1 MMINALSSTFSASI
15 DDVLK
20 YAARFHKQQAFI
32 VVVLDHVNEQQNHIE
47 DLASQLYPI
56 LKRNVRATDM
66 IIRFSQDS
74 WVICLDDCTERLLQ
88 WTQYVIESM
97 LYRRKL
103 KASKFSGVLT
113 SVRGT
118 FLKENNVAKATK
130 AIEHEIECSKNI
142 LHKHKVMHTTAIGFP
157 ESSNKLMETL
167 PLINQGIIENRLFLA
182 FQPIVD
188 THSRQL
194 YYYECLARLVDDQGQ
209 IVPAAHFIPQCEK
222 SGLIQ
227 LIDQKIQQLALE
239 ELMNDRHVRLAIN
252 VSAITACESRWLDTL
267 KAQMRA
273 RPDLQG
279 RLIVELTETSVFQN
293 INESIEFM
301 TQLHDLG
308 CPISIDDFG
317 AGYMSLLHLKSD
329 LVQTVKI
336 DAQFVKDLKAD
347 SNNIHFIR
355 AIMALTQP
363 YGIKCVA
370 EGVED
375 APTAQALAQEN
386 VEYLQGYH
394 IGKPSHFRSWI

>member
-1 MMINALSSTFSASI
+1 MMINALSSTFSASL

-20 YAARFHKQQAFI
+20 YATRFHKQQAFI
-32 VVVLDHVNEQQNHIE
+32 VVVLDHVYEQQNHIGY
-47 DLASQLYPI
+47 LTAQLHPI
-56 LKRNVRATDM
+56 LKRNVRTTDT

-74 WVICLDDCTERLLQ
+74 WVICLDDCDERFLH
-88 WTQYVIESM
+88 WNQYVIESI

-103 KASKFSGVLT
+103 KTATFSGVLT
-113 SVRGT
+113 SVKSA
-118 FLKENNVAKATK
+118 FLKENNLAQATK
-130 AIEHEIECSKNI
+130 AIEQEIDYCKNI

-157 ESSNKLMETL
+157 DSSNKVMEAL
-167 PLINQGIIENRLFLA
+167 PLINQAIIENRLFLA

-188 THSRQL
+188 AHSRQL

-239 ELMNDRHVRLAIN
+239 ELMNNQHIRLAIN
-252 VSAITACESRWLDTL
+252 VSAITACEHQWLNTL

-279 RLIVELTETSVFQN
+279 RLIIELTETSVFQN
-293 INESIEFM
+293 MNESIEFM

-336 DAQFVKDLKAD
+336 DAQFVKDLKTD

-375 APTAQALAQEN
+375 ATTANTLAQEN

-394 IGKPSHFRSWI
+394 IGKPSHFRPWI